1 MPTTSPSS
9 EIRQNILE
17 CIGNT
22 PIVRLNKIPVEEGIQ
37 CEIGKLKKLVALFS

>member
-1 MPTTSPSS
+1 MVPLAGY
-9 EIRQNILE
+9 IHQNILE

-37 CEIGKLKKLVALFS
+37 CEIGKLKRFYVFYLF

>member
-1 MPTTSPSS
+1 MVPQAGY
-9 EIRQNILE
+9 IHQNILE

-37 CEIGKLKKLVALFS
+37 CEIGKLERVYFI